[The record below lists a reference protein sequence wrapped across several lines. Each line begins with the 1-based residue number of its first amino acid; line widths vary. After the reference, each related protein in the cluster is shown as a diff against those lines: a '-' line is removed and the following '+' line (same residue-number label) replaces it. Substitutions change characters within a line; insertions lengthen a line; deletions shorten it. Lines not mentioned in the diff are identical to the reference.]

1 MKTKEEIIAKIQEA
15 CPELMKLEFGCNV
28 FIKNFFVSLTI
39 VEDRRG
45 DTWIEEG
52 EQNADFIATVGNHIQ
67 YFNENHITEILGK
80 EPHLEHLLRT
90 MSPKRKDFTIRL
102 RLYENPMLRFE
113 SVVTETRT
121 SYDLTLSVEENLN
134 NKELCE
140 FIHSL
145 ICE

>member
-1 MKTKEEIIAKIQEA
+1 MKEKIISKIYEEH
-15 CPELMKLEFGCNV
+15 PEL
-28 FIKNFFVSLTI
+28 
-39 VEDRRG
+39 
-45 DTWIEEG
+45 
-52 EQNADFIATVGNHIQ
+52 
-67 YFNENHITEILGK
+67 ITGIGVREMI
-80 EPHLEHLLRT
+80 HLEHLLRT